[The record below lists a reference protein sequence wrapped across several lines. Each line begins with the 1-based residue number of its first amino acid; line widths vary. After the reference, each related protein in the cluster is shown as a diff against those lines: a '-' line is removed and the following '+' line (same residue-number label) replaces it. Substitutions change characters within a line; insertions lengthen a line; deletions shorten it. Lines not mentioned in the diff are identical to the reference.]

1 MNFLIYGA
9 NGYTGELIAREAAAR
24 GMKPILAGRKK
35 ESIEKLATELD
46 LPFRVFSLDETE
58 KLDAALGEV
67 DFVLHCAGPFS
78 ITSKPMCQA
87 CLRTGRHY
95 LDITGEIAVFEAM
108 ARQDEKAKAAGIMI
122 MPGVGFDV
130 VPSDSLAR
138 HLKNRMPGA
147 TNLSLAFHGSGSR
160 ISHGTQAT
168 MTMNVGRGG
177 AVRRNGEIV
186 PVPAAWKVR
195 PIDFGPV
202 LKRGVTIPWG
212 DVSTAYYSTGI
223 PNIEVFT
230 VVPAQVQKMMV
241 LSRYIGWLLAWGPV
255 QKYLQSKIPSGGPSA
270 EQRAKGK
277 VYLYGEASDDEG
289 NKIASR
295 LQGPEGYDFT
305 VLTALKICERIMNG
319 DAQPGFQTP
328 AKAYGA
334 EMVLEIPGVTR
345 EDVENII

>member
-9 NGYTGELIAREAAAR
+9 NGYTGEIIAREAVKR
-24 GMKPILAGRKK
+24 GLKPVLAGRKK
-35 ESIEKLATELD
+35 ESIEKLAAELG
-46 LPFRVFSLDETE
+46 LPFRVFALDETD
-58 KLDAALGEV
+58 KLEAALNEV

-108 ARQDEKAKAAGIMI
+108 ARLDEKAKAADIMI

-130 VPSDSLAR
+130 VPSDSLAV
-138 HLKNRMPGA
+138 HLKNRMPAA
-147 TNLSLAFHGSGSR
+147 TNLTLAFHGTGK

-168 MTMNVGRGG
+168 MTMNIGRGG
-177 AVRRNGEIV
+177 AVRRGGEIV
-186 PVPAAWKVR
+186 SVPAAWKVR

-223 PNIEVFT
+223 PNIEVYT
-230 VVPAQVQKMMV
+230 VVPPQAQKIMV
-241 LSRYIGWLLAWGPV
+241 LSRYIGWLLAWGPA
-255 QKYLQSKIPSGGPSA
+255 QKYLQSRIPPGGASA
-270 EQRAKGK
+270 EERAKGK
-277 VYLYGEASDDEG
+277 VYLYGEVSDEEG
-289 NKIASR
+289 NKVASR
-295 LQGPEGYDFT
+295 LFGPEAYDLT
-305 VLTALKICERIMNG
+305 VLTALKIAERILAG
-319 DAQPGFQTP
+319 HAPRGFQTP

-334 EMVLEIPGVTR
+334 DMILEIPGVTR
-345 EDVENII
+345 EDVVNIV

>member
-1 MNFLIYGA
+1 MANFLIYGA
-9 NGYTGELIAREAAAR
+9 NGYTGEIIAREAAKR
-24 GMKPILAGRKK
+24 GLKPILAGRKK
-35 ESIEKLATELD
+35 ESVEKLATELGM
-46 LPFRVFSLDETE
+46 PFRIFSLDETE
-58 KLDAALGEV
+58 KLDAALSEV

-108 ARQDEKAKAAGIMI
+108 ARLDEKAKAAGIMI
-122 MPGVGFDV
+122 MPGTGFDV

-138 HLKNRMPGA
+138 HLKNRMPAA
-147 TNLSLAFHGSGSR
+147 THLTLAFFGMGK

-177 AVRRNGEIV
+177 AVRRDGEIV
-186 PVPAAWKVR
+186 SVPAAWKVR
-195 PIDFGPV
+195 PIDFGAV

-223 PNIEVFT
+223 PNIEVYT
-230 VVPAQVQKMMV
+230 VVPPQVQKMMV
-241 LSRYIGWLLAWGPV
+241 LSRYIGFLLAWGPV
-255 QKYLQSKIPSGGPSA
+255 QKYLQSKIPPGGASA
-270 EQRAKGK
+270 EERAAGK
-277 VYLYGEASDDEG
+277 TYLYGEAVDDEG

-295 LQGPEGYDFT
+295 LFGPEGYDFT
-305 VLTALKICERIMNG
+305 VQTALKICERILGG
-319 DAQPGFQTP
+319 DALPGFQTP